1 MYIRHEWHVI
11 VLHSLNQFSKFCLIL
26 IYLIVCLTSFENLL
40 TNILREIS
48 VNVFVLFCCFQ
59 GGNTAFIFLGN
70 SPSGISTGSGCKVVF
85 YEPKERLASS
95 EVTASVKNPFTLKVI
110 VPHCPSKFIRNE
122 SM

>member
-26 IYLIVCLTSFENLL
+26 IYLIMCLTSLDNPL

-48 VNVFVLFCCFQ
+48 VNVFVLFFQ

-70 SPSGISTGSGCKVVF
+70 SPSGISRGSGCKVVF
-85 YEPKERLASS
+85 YEPKQRLAAS
-95 EVTASVKNPFTLKVI
+95 EVTAAVKNPFTLKVT
-110 VPHCPSKFIRNE
+110 VPHCPSKLIKNE

>member
-48 VNVFVLFCCFQ
+48 VNVFVLFFFREEIQHLFSLGIPPVASLEDLGVRWCFM
-59 GGNTAFIFLGN
+59 N
-70 SPSGISTGSGCKVVF
+70 
-85 YEPKERLASS
+85 
-95 EVTASVKNPFTLKVI
+95 LKSAWLR
-110 VPHCPSKFIRNE
+110 PR
-122 SM
+122 

>member
-40 TNILREIS
+40 TNILRQIS

-70 SPSGISTGSGCKVVF
+70 SPNGISRGSRCKVVF
-85 YEPKERLASS
+85 YEPKQRLAAS
-95 EVTASVKNPFTLKVI
+95 EVAAAVKNPFTLKII
-110 VPHCPSKFIRNE
+110 VPHCPSKLIKNE

>member
-11 VLHSLNQFSKFCLIL
+11 ILHSLNQFSKFCLIP
-26 IYLIVCLTSFENLL
+26 IYLIVCLNSFENLL

-70 SPSGISTGSGCKVVF
+70 SPSAISRGSGCKVVF
-85 YEPKERLASS
+85 YEPKQRLAAS
-95 EVTASVKNPFTLKVI
+95 EVTAAVKNPFTLKVT